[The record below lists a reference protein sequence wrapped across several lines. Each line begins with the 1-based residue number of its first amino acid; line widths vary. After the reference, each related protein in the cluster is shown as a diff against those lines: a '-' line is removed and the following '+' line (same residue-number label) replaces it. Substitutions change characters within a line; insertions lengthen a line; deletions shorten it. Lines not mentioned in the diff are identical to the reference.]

1 MLHLPSK
8 NNYGT
13 KKEGNRSFEQCVKA
27 KVETSQPGMKIYVT
41 GAATTRFGELWG
53 TSPRQLAK
61 EAVTRALTDAG
72 IRIERVQALFVGNML
87 SGMLGGQEHL
97 GAFFA
102 EELGLGVPAFKIEG
116 ACASGG
122 LAFHNAVNS
131 ILSGQYETVVALG
144 VEKMTDHKPEDV
156 ATALMGAGSEEERRA
171 GSTFPGLYALLAREH
186 MREYGTTERELAEV
200 AVKNH
205 YHASLNP
212 NAQFHNVI
220 TPEQVLRSSKIAD
233 PLKLLDCS
241 PISDGA
247 AAAVLSSRRAKNSSA
262 RKPAVEIAASAV
274 ATDTLGIAQRKSMTE
289 LKATKEAGRTAF
301 RLAGIST
308 KDIDVAEVHD
318 CFTIAEILAM
328 EDLGF
333 YKKGEAASAIARGET
348 RLDASK
354 HLVVNP
360 SGGLKGC
367 GHPVGATGIKQIVE
381 IVEQLRGHTGAR
393 QVKGVKVGLAHN
405 VGGSGAT
412 AVVHILKK

>member
-1 MLHLPSK
+1 
-8 NNYGT
+8 
-13 KKEGNRSFEQCVKA
+13 
-27 KVETSQPGMKIYVT
+27 MKIYIT
-41 GAATTRFGELWG
+41 GAATTKFGELWG
-53 TSPRQLAK
+53 VSPRQLAR
-61 EAVTRALTDAG
+61 EAVTHALKDAG
-72 IRIERVQALFVGNML
+72 ISVARVNALFVGNML

-102 EELGLGVPAFKIEG
+102 EELGVSVPAFKIEG

-122 LAFHNAVNS
+122 LALHNAINS
-131 ILSGQYETVVALG
+131 VLSGHYETVIALG

-156 ATALMGAGSEEERRA
+156 AVALMGAGSEEERAA
-171 GSTFPGLYALLAREH
+171 GATFPGLYACLARAH
-186 MREYGTTERELAEV
+186 MKEFGTREEEMAGV

-212 NAQFHNVI
+212 NAQFHNEV
-220 TPEQVLRSSKIAD
+220 TVEQVMRSSRIAD

-247 AAAVLSSRRAKNSSA
+247 AAVVITSKKTRHAVT
-262 RKPAVEIAASAV
+262 VAASSV
-274 ATDTLGIAQRKSMTE
+274 ATDTLGLAQRKSLIE
-289 LKATKEAGRTAF
+289 LKATREAGKKAYTA
-301 RLAGIST
+301 AGINP
-308 KDIDVAEVHD
+308 KDVDVAEVHD

-333 YKKGEAASAIARGET
+333 YTKGKAAGAVARGET
-348 RLDASK
+348 QIGKAK
-354 HLVVNP
+354 GLVVNP

-381 IVEQLRGHTGAR
+381 IVEQLRGGTGDRQVNGAR
-393 QVKGVKVGLAHN
+393 IGLTHN

-412 AVVHILKK
+412 AVVHILKI